1 MESRILRL
9 RLRATMVR
17 ALTLE
22 VNFVYGHGL
31 VRLDTLLLPIGD
43 GRRAVVVLPCRI
55 CLRFLEEILLRGAG
69 CEIIFS

>member
-1 MESRILRL
+1 
-9 RLRATMVR
+9 MVR

-31 VRLDTLLLPIGD
+31 VRLDSLLIPIGD
-43 GRRAVVVLPCRI
+43 GRRAMVLFPGRS